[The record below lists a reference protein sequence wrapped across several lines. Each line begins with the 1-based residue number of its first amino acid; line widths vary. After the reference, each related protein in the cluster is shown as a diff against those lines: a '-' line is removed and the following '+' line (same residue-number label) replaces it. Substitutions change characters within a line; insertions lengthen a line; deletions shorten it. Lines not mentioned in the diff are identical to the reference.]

1 MTRPHLPKRLVSV
14 LAALFLSA
22 AGAGAATVAS
32 STAANAAAGCTA
44 AYSEPSVW
52 GTGFTAN
59 FNVTNSGTTAITG
72 WTVTLTYAG
81 NPTIQP
87 ERLERHLV
95 PDRGNGHRH

>member
-14 LAALFLSA
+14 LAALLLSA

-32 STAANAAAGCTA
+32 STVANAAAGCTA

-52 GTGFTAN
+52 GTGFTAS

-72 WTVTLTYAG
+72 WTVVLTYAG
-81 NPTIQP
+81 NPQIQS
-87 ERLERHLV
+87 
-95 PDRGNGHRH
+95 GSGWNYS